1 MSPAD
6 QTLLPATSSDLSHED
21 VSSLQL
27 SHAPAPP
34 QQAAKPGILKH
45 RPGPGPGPGHY
56 HGDTDTGTW
65 YTNPMEAAYFAT
77 GTTTLPHQVSSN
89 HPTSSTQDHGA
100 AGGYST
106 LQPQSRAA
114 AAGLAYYGHPHHPA
128 STRRGHARGF
138 GLNNII
144 PDAK

>member
-6 QTLLPATSSDLSHED
+6 QTLLPAASSDLSHED

-27 SHAPAPP
+27 SHAPAPAPQPAPAPP

-77 GTTTLPHQVSSN
+77 GTTTLPHQVSCYTPRIKIFRS
-89 HPTSSTQDHGA
+89 
-100 AGGYST
+100 
-106 LQPQSRAA
+106 
-114 AAGLAYYGHPHHPA
+114 
-128 STRRGHARGF
+128 
-138 GLNNII
+138 
-144 PDAK
+144 